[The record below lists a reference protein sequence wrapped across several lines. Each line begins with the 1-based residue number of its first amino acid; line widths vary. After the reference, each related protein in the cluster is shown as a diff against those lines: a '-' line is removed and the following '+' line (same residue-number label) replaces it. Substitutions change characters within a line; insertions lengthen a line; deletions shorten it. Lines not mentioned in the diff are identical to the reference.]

1 MHGRACTSQALELGL
16 VDRLGGL
23 ADAVALAKKEAGLP
37 EKEGAVRVKQ
47 VGPDGEGGVGAGW
60 GVGSAVPCNADCSRS
75 AGAAR

>member
-1 MHGRACTSQALELGL
+1 MHGRACTLQALELGL

-47 VGPDGEGGVGAGW
+47 VGTGWGAGS
-60 GVGSAVPCNADCSRS
+60 GGRRGSGEWLFLQRRLQPPCWAW
-75 AGAAR
+75 